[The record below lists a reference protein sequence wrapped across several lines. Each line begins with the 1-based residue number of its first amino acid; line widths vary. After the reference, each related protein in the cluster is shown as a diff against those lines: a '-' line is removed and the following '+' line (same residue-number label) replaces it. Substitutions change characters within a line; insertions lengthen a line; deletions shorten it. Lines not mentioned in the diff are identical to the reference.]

1 MAHGSIVKIG
11 IVTGTRADY
20 GLLRNLI
27 SKIHVDDYFE
37 LTLFVTGTH
46 LSPEFGFTKTEIELF
61 ENVKVVEIES
71 VLSSDSSVGVVKSMA
86 LAQLGYAEYFSKN
99 RCDLMVILGDRTEI
113 LVAAQTCLVLEI
125 PVAHISGGEVTEGAI
140 DDSIRH
146 AITKMSQL
154 HFTATD
160 EYCHRVIQ
168 LGENPDNV
176 FNVGSLS
183 VDSINASKNFDRS
196 EVNQKLG
203 LNSNMPIMLCTIHP
217 ETSGNANNSELANS
231 ILGALDAFPD
241 YQVVFSF
248 ANSDTDGRR
257 INALIQEFVMHN
269 KSRAFCFPSLGQQMY
284 LSLLKHSTVVIGNS
298 SSGIV
303 EAPSLGIP
311 TINVGFRQHG
321 RVRAESVLDV
331 APESDLI
338 KEMIK
343 LAISPKFQT
352 LAKQTKS
359 PFGDPGCAN
368 RIVNIIKSCGILE
381 TRKKFYD
388 IT

>member
-1 MAHGSIVKIG
+1 MKIG

-20 GLLRNLI
+20 GLLSNLI
-27 SKIHVDDYFE
+27 SKIHLDDFFE

-46 LSPEFGFTKTEIELF
+46 LSPEFGFTKTEIELY
-61 ENVKVVEIES
+61 ENMKIVEIES

-86 LAQLGYAEYFSKN
+86 LAQLGYAEFFSMN

-146 AITKMSQL
+146 AVTKMSQL

-160 EYCHRVIQ
+160 EYRHRVIQ
-168 LGENPDNV
+168 LGENPGNV
-176 FNVGSLS
+176 FNVGSLGI
-183 VDSINASKNFDRS
+183 DSIYTSKNYDRN
-196 EVNQKLG
+196 EVNNLLG
-203 LNSNMPIMLCTIHP
+203 LQSNIPIMLCTIHP

-231 ILGALDAFPD
+231 ILKALDAFPE

-257 INALIQEFVMHN
+257 INALIQEFVMCN

-284 LSLLKHSTVVIGNS
+284 LSVLKHSTVVIGNS

-311 TINVGFRQHG
+311 TINVGFRQRG
-321 RVRAESVLDV
+321 RVRAESVMDV

-352 LAKQTKS
+352 IAKQTKS
-359 PFGDPGCAN
+359 PFGDPGCAD
-368 RIVNIIKSCGILE
+368 RIINIIKSCGILE